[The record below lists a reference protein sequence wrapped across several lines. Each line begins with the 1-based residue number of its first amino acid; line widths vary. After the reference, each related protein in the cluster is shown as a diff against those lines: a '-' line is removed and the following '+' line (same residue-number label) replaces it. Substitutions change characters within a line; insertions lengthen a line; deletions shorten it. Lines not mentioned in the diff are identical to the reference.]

1 MIERVVERGGLR
13 EKEKQKERES
23 DKKKGRASNPFSPRN
38 SFSHSLTHPIFLYGV
53 DYARKLFCGAIKN
66 DEGMDYITLAIHLLL
81 SSICHKNEQ
90 LFFASFLSFVTVSRF
105 FFLLFFLANFLL
117 FFALKNFS
125 GFFELF
131 CCEHKAKFFTFL
143 PPFSFALLHK
153 KK

>member
-13 EKEKQKERES
+13 EKEKQKERERES

-105 FFLLFFLANFLL
+105 FFLLFFSCKFSTFFRFEKL
-117 FFALKNFS
+117 FR
-125 GFFELF
+125 LF
-131 CCEHKAKFFTFL
+131 
-143 PPFSFALLHK
+143 
-153 KK
+153 